1 MKTIAFFVRHFTE
14 RGTEVSI
21 YNYAHYNETLAGNRS
36 IIVGFDSDTC
46 ARIGVNFKEGAFQK
60 FHARFPVFLV
70 RDISEVEPLLIQ
82 QRVDLFYTQTAGSRQ
97 GIMPP
102 YGCPQTIPSLIHVV
116 FTTQEPHGTH
126 YVSIGDDLNSRLGT
140 SVPVMPYIVDV
151 ADTNETLRDELKIPA
166 DARVFGQ
173 YGGHGSFDIDF
184 VRAAIEGLVQTDPTI
199 YFIFMNLPAFC
210 NHKQVIFLPGSHD
223 VVQKRKFINTCD
235 AMIHA
240 RSRGETFGLA
250 VAEFAVCGRP
260 VLTYALSE
268 EKEHIKRLGDTA
280 ILYEN
285 FHDVFTKML
294 RFVPHTIDVSRT
306 RYGESLPGPVMKRFM
321 EIVGWS
327 I

>member
-21 YNYAHYNETLAGNRS
+21 YNYAHYNETILGHRS

-46 ARIGVNFKEGAFQK
+46 ARIGVDFKEGAFQK

-70 RDISEVEPLLIQ
+70 SDISEVEPLLIQ
-82 QRVDLFYTQTAGSRQ
+82 QRVDLFYTQTHGSLDGDRY
-97 GIMPP
+97 P
-102 YGCPQTIPSLIHVV
+102 YGYTQTIPSLIHAV
-116 FTTQEPHGTH
+116 FTTREPHGTH
-126 YVSIGDDLNSRLGT
+126 YVSIGEDLNTRLGT
-140 SVPVMPYIVDV
+140 SVPVLPYIADV
-151 ADTNETLRDELKIPA
+151 ADTNETLRDELRIPA

-184 VRAAIEGLVQTDPTI
+184 VRAAIEGVVQTDPDI

-210 NHKQVIFLPGSHD
+210 KHDRVMFLPASVD

-240 RSRGETFGLA
+240 RRRGETFGLA

-260 VLTYALSE
+260 VFTYALSE
-268 EKEHIKRLGDTA
+268 EREHLIRLGESA
-280 ILYEN
+280 IRYEN
-285 FHDVFTKML
+285 FHDVFTKLL
-294 RFVPHTIDVSRT
+294 RFVPHTIDISRT
-306 RYGESLPGPVMKRFM
+306 RYGESMPGPVMKRFM

>member
-36 IIVGFDSDTC
+36 IIVGFTPETY
-46 ARIGVNFKEGAFQK
+46 ARIGLPYVESSYQK
-60 FHARFPVFLV
+60 FKARFPVFLV
-70 RDISEVEPLLIQ
+70 SDISEVEPLLIEQ
-82 QRVDLFYTQTAGSRQ
+82 KADLFYMQTAGSLAGDRY
-97 GIMPP
+97 P
-102 YGCPQTIPSLIHVV
+102 YGYTQTIPSLIHAV
-116 FTTQEPHGTH
+116 FTTEEPHGTH
-126 YVSIGDDLNSRLGT
+126 YVAIGDDLNARFDT
-140 SVPVMPYIVDV
+140 SVPVLPYIVDF
-151 ADTNETLRDELKIPA
+151 ADTNETLRQELKIPA
-166 DARVFGQ
+166 IARVFGQ

-210 NHKQVIFLPGSHD
+210 NHEQVIFLPQSID
-223 VVQKRKFINTCD
+223 IVQKRKFINTCD

-268 EKEHIKRLGDTA
+268 EKEHIKRLGETA

-285 FHDVFTKML
+285 FHDVFTKLL